1 MKVKIIFRESVYLL
15 ETPLGLMCLMPWVPV
30 LLLRVWLFLLS
41 LYVETLLLLLCRTAF
56 LKLDV
61 QKWFCV

>member
-1 MKVKIIFRESVYLL
+1 MKVKIIVRESVYLL
-15 ETPLGLMCLMPWVPV
+15 ETPPGLMCLRPWVPV
-30 LLLRVWLFLLS
+30 LLLPVWLFLLS

-61 QKWFCV
+61 